1 MSCEEGHI
9 EQATAEPVRIF
20 SGGSI
25 MKRLIDR
32 VVNSTDSLRELAVL
46 YGGAVLAAAIIFS
59 IAEEKP
65 FGDSVWWSFMTA
77 LTVGYGD
84 YVPVTFTGRLAAI
97 VLMHIV
103 PLFIIPLVIVQ
114 LLKAF
119 VRDEN
124 EFSHKEQEQIK
135 ADLEAIKRALN
146 IGGDET
152 KAP

>member
-1 MSCEEGHI
+1 M
-9 EQATAEPVRIF
+9 TAGEC
-20 SGGSI
+20 I
-25 MKRLIDR
+25 MKRLVDR

-46 YGGAVLAAAIIFS
+46 YGVAVLAAAIIFS
-59 IAEEKP
+59 IAEEKT
-65 FGDSVWWSFMTA
+65 FGDSLWWSFVTA

-84 YVPVTFTGRLAAI
+84 FVPVTLTGRVAAV

-103 PLFIIPLVIVQ
+103 PLFVIPLVVVQ
-114 LLKAF
+114 LLKAI

-146 IGGDET
+146 ISGGDT
-152 KAP
+152 KVP

>member
-1 MSCEEGHI
+1 
-9 EQATAEPVRIF
+9 
-20 SGGSI
+20 
-25 MKRLIDR
+25 MKRLVDR

-46 YGGAVLAAAIIFS
+46 YGVAVLAAAIIFS
-59 IAEEKP
+59 IAEEKT
-65 FGDSVWWSFMTA
+65 FGDSLWWSFVTA

-84 YVPVTFTGRLAAI
+84 FVPVTLTGRVAAV

-103 PLFIIPLVIVQ
+103 PLFVIPLVVVQ

-146 IGGDET
+146 IGGGET
-152 KAP
+152 KVP

>member
-1 MSCEEGHI
+1 
-9 EQATAEPVRIF
+9 
-20 SGGSI
+20 
-25 MKRLIDR
+25 MKGLIDR

-65 FGDSVWWSFMTA
+65 FGDSVWWSFVTA

-103 PLFIIPLVIVQ
+103 PLFIIPLVVVQ

-146 IGGDET
+146 IGGGET

>member
-1 MSCEEGHI
+1 
-9 EQATAEPVRIF
+9 
-20 SGGSI
+20 
-25 MKRLIDR
+25 MKRLVDR

-46 YGGAVLAAAIIFS
+46 YGVAVLAAAIIFS
-59 IAEEKP
+59 IAEEKT
-65 FGDSVWWSFMTA
+65 FGDSLWWSFVTA

-84 YVPVTFTGRLAAI
+84 FVPVTLTGRVAAV

-103 PLFIIPLVIVQ
+103 PLFVIPLVIVQ

-146 IGGDET
+146 IGGGET
-152 KAP
+152 KVP

>member
-1 MSCEEGHI
+1 
-9 EQATAEPVRIF
+9 
-20 SGGSI
+20 

-46 YGGAVLAAAIIFS
+46 YGVAVLAAAVIFS

-65 FGDSVWWSFMTA
+65 FGDSVWWSFVTA

-84 YVPVTFTGRLAAI
+84 YVPVTFAGRLAAI

-124 EFSHKEQEQIK
+124 EFSHHEQEQIK
-135 ADLEAIKRALN
+135 ADLQAIKRALN
-146 IGGDET
+146 IGGGET

>member
-1 MSCEEGHI
+1 
-9 EQATAEPVRIF
+9 
-20 SGGSI
+20 

-46 YGGAVLAAAIIFS
+46 YGGAVLAAAVIFS

-65 FGDSVWWSFMTA
+65 FGDSVWWSFVTA

-135 ADLEAIKRALN
+135 ADLEAIKQALN
-146 IGGDET
+146 IGGGET